1 MFVKVQTCWKWK
13 YFLSQLLSDFSSPR
27 SPIFLLSQLMYLK
40 NMDISLQFW
49 SMKDETPTEASW
61 EACALG
67 RWISVLSCITVSCS
81 LAADGC
87 VPTGW
92 NDAKQAHM
100 LRLCLPPWAQSPSA
114 VVQKLSLLPALSLH
128 V

>member
-1 MFVKVQTCWKWK
+1 MFVKVQACWKWK

-40 NMDISLQFW
+40 NVAISLQFW
-49 SMKDETPTEASW
+49 SMKDETPTEVSW
-61 EACALG
+61 EVCALG
-67 RWISVLSCITVSCS
+67 RWILVLSCITVSCS

-92 NDAKQAHM
+92 NDVKQAHM
-100 LRLCLPPWAQSPSA
+100 LRLCLSPWAQSPSA
-114 VVQKLSLLPALSLH
+114 VVQKLSLLPPLSLH